1 MEILSIQNTL
11 LLIAGL
17 INLVMS
23 IIVFS
28 RGIKNKINLY
38 FGLLTFSNFLWAL
51 GLFLSRVLL
60 FISEY
65 WLFWSALTYIAALGI
80 GISLFYFSYQFPFRR
95 NQLSK
100 KYFYLIFI
108 IFIVLSI
115 FIFSDGWFFDGYNI
129 DYDNKI
135 YILFFNNMSYLIY
148 SIYFF
153 VLIYT
158 AIKNFYIKYKEAEL
172 FFKKQIKFLLITI
185 IIGLTFGIYFD
196 LILCYF
202 GNFKYNWLGPIFT
215 VFMNAY
221 VFYLISSNKE
231 KIQHG

>member
-65 WLFWSALTYIAALGI
+65 WLFWSALT
-80 GISLFYFSYQFPFRR
+80 
-95 NQLSK
+95 
-100 KYFYLIFI
+100 
-108 IFIVLSI
+108 
-115 FIFSDGWFFDGYNI
+115 
-129 DYDNKI
+129 
-135 YILFFNNMSYLIY
+135 
-148 SIYFF
+148 
-153 VLIYT
+153 
-158 AIKNFYIKYKEAEL
+158 
-172 FFKKQIKFLLITI
+172 
-185 IIGLTFGIYFD
+185 
-196 LILCYF
+196 
-202 GNFKYNWLGPIFT
+202 
-215 VFMNAY
+215 
-221 VFYLISSNKE
+221 
-231 KIQHG
+231 